1 MSPKRGDMDPSKKDA
16 VQQQFKEKVGKEAV
30 RIRILEFYP
39 RVVSPRK
46 VFLTGRTAAGEG
58 KSTIE
63 SLLSFFKGHAEH

>member
-1 MSPKRGDMDPSKKDA
+1 M
-16 VQQQFKEKVGKEAV
+16 EEVGKEAV

-39 RVVSPRK
+39 CAVLPRE
-46 VFLTGRTAAGEG
+46 VFLAGRTAAGEG